1 MPARIALLGA
11 PGTGKTTL
19 AHTLADH
26 LRTRGHR
33 VLVLAPGQAMDDAA
47 QDCDLLIADAP
58 APHTLA
64 HDTLTLLMG
73 LDLLGLTEASHTA
86 DARLREALT
95 RTGIGWRVI
104 YGQGSQRVLQALDAV
119 AAVQPWAWT
128 VSAGEEDI
136 GRWKRLRA
144 QCEKCGD
151 ADCERHLFPRTTT
164 APPT

>member
-19 AHTLADH
+19 PHTLADH

-164 APPT
+164 APPK

>member
-19 AHTLADH
+19 SHTLADH

-33 VLVLAPGQAMDDAA
+33 VRVLAPGQALDDAEG
-47 QDCDLLIADAP
+47 CDLLIEDAP
-58 APHTLA
+58 APQTLA

-73 LDLLGLTEASHTA
+73 LDLPGLTEASHTA

-95 RTGIGWRVI
+95 HAGIGWRVI
-104 YGQGSQRVLQALDAV
+104 YGEGSQRVLQALDAV
-119 AAVQPWAWT
+119 AAVIPWAWT

-151 ADCERHLFPRTTT
+151 ADCERHLFPRAAT
-164 APPT
+164 ASPK